1 MKKKLFVC
9 CTMAM
14 AAALLMPTMTSCESF
29 HLQDEQQQEQPAGK
43 AHVKLRFV
51 SASQPSS
58 FAKAAVAPMFD
69 ATLREPPLLPTAKSS
84 QTCIS
89 WTTTRRQASCS
100 KCSIR
105 RTRQPTSPS
114 LT

>member
-51 SASQPSS
+51 SASQPSAS
-58 FAKAAVAPMFD
+58 AKAAAAPR
-69 ATLREPPLLPTAKSS
+69 TRY
-84 QTCIS
+84 C
-89 WTTTRRQASCS
+89 TTYRQRRN
-100 KCSIR
+100 R
-105 RTRQPTSPS
+105 RTSYRN
-114 LT
+114 